1 MGMDIA
7 LLYVAGAA
15 LLGLAGVGVGVGVGV
30 LGARFLEGIA
40 RQPELLPM
48 LGTMFFFVMGWV
60 DAYPIIV
67 VAIPLYRM
75 FAVVGGLFFFGKT
88 R

>member
-40 RQPELLPM
+40 LQPELLTM
-48 LGTMFFFVMGWV
+48 LRTQYFIIMGMV
-60 DAYPIIV
+60 DAIPIIG
-67 VAIPLYRM
+67 VAIALYIM
-75 FAVVGGLFFFGKT
+75 FAVVGG
-88 R
+88 

>member
-15 LLGLAGVGVGVGVGV
+15 LLGIAGFSIAIGVGM

-48 LGTMFFFVMGWV
+48 LRSQFFIIMGLV
-60 DAYPIIV
+60 DAIPIIG
-67 VAIPLYRM
+67 VAISLYIM
-75 FAVVGGLFFFGKT
+75 FAIVG
-88 R
+88 

>member
-15 LLGLAGVGVGVGVGV
+15 LLGIAGFSIAIGVGM

-40 RQPELLPM
+40 RQM
-48 LGTMFFFVMGWV
+48 LRSQFFIIMGLV
-60 DAYPIIV
+60 DAIPIIG
-67 VAIPLYRM
+67 VAISLYIM
-75 FAVVGGLFFFGKT
+75 FAIVG
-88 R
+88 

>member
-15 LLGLAGVGVGVGVGV
+15 LLGIAGFSIAIGVGM

-48 LGTMFFFVMGWV
+48 LRSQFFILLGLV
-60 DAYPIIV
+60 AAIQIIG
-67 VAIPLYRM
+67 VAISLYIM
-75 FAVVGGLFFFGKT
+75 FAIVG
-88 R
+88 

>member
-15 LLGLAGVGVGVGVGV
+15 LLGIAGFSIAIGVGM

-48 LGTMFFFVMGWV
+48 LRSQFFIIMGLV
-60 DAYPIIV
+60 DAMPIIG
-67 VAIPLYRM
+67 VAISLYIM
-75 FAVVGGLFFFGKT
+75 FAIVG
-88 R
+88 

>member
-15 LLGLAGVGVGVGVGV
+15 LLGIAGFSIAIGVGM

-48 LGTMFFFVMGWV
+48 LRSQFFIIMGLV
-60 DAYPIIV
+60 DAIPIIG
-67 VAIPLYRM
+67 VAISLYIM
-75 FAVVGGLFFFGKT
+75 FAIVGCGALFHLT
-88 R
+88 

>member
-15 LLGLAGVGVGVGVGV
+15 LLGIAGFSIAIGVGM

-48 LGTMFFFVMGWV
+48 LRSQFFIIMGLV
-60 DAYPIIV
+60 DAIQIIG
-67 VAIPLYRM
+67 VAISLYIM
-75 FAVVGGLFFFGKT
+75 FAIVG
-88 R
+88 

>member
-15 LLGLAGVGVGVGVGV
+15 LLGIAGFSIAIGVGM

-48 LGTMFFFVMGWV
+48 LRSQFFIIMGLV
-60 DAYPIIV
+60 DAIPIFG
-67 VAIPLYRM
+67 VAISLYIM
-75 FAVVGGLFFFGKT
+75 FAIVG
-88 R
+88 

>member
-15 LLGLAGVGVGVGVGV
+15 LLGIAGFSIAIGVGM

-48 LGTMFFFVMGWV
+48 LRSQFFIIMGLV
-60 DAYPIIV
+60 DAIPIIG
-67 VAIPLYRM
+67 VALSLYIM
-75 FAVVGGLFFFGKT
+75 FAIVG
-88 R
+88 

>member
-40 RQPELLPM
+40 RHPELLPM
-48 LGTMFFFVMGWV
+48 LRTQFFIVMGLV
-60 DAYPIIV
+60 DAIPIIG
-67 VAIPLYRM
+67 VAISLYIM
-75 FAVVGGLFFFGKT
+75 FAVVGG
-88 R
+88 